1 MAHSKEYMR
10 NYINK
15 WRKKRR
21 EYAFNKLGGKCRE
34 CGSTDKLEFDHIDH
48 NSKILNI
55 ARMWTASKIK
65 FDAELAKCQLLC
77 MDCHLIKKYNEGSLI
92 KNRMNGEQNPNSK
105 LNNNNILQIKNLLD
119 DGISLRVLGKQF
131 NVHHTLISKI
141 KNNKLWKNVC

>member
-65 FDAELAKCQLLC
+65 FAKSSIYIILTHSNTLFIISILYLMKKGIWILVVLALLA
-77 MDCHLIKKYNEGSLI
+77 MW
-92 KNRMNGEQNPNSK
+92 
-105 LNNNNILQIKNLLD
+105 
-119 DGISLRVLGKQF
+119 V
-131 NVHHTLISKI
+131 V
-141 KNNKLWKNVC
+141 